1 MSGPPQFGGQPVTN
15 IRNVKSPH
23 WRGWLGRAKSLHR
36 AGDVV
41 KLLGLSGRRSAFA
54 GAGFNELAVQALRA
68 RADGRAAG
76 LKATLNALKAEAIT
90 SANGI
95 AGALNA
101 RGYATARGG
110 KWTARSVL
118 NVEARLR

>member
-1 MSGPPQFGGQPVTN
+1 MARQ
-15 IRNVKSPH
+15 
-23 WRGWLGRAKSLHR
+23 AKSLHR

-41 KLLGLSGRRSAFA
+41 KLLGCPT
-54 GAGFNELAVQALRA
+54 GAAHLQGQGFNDLAVRALRA

-76 LKATLNALKAEAIT
+76 LAATLAALKAEGIA